1 MAGTRTAANEP
12 VHAAKPWVG
21 QHMTNGVICA
31 VLFGCVKSWDVI
43 QCLRRWEGG
52 CLPVAKEG
60 ERVSQIEN
68 HWDAVLKIE
77 TELMRKMIA
86 LGFDWHDET
95 KMSQLAAECKTFG
108 PAQANAAY
116 ASNDR
121 VQVTKAEL
129 FALASLMMRTMEEAA
144 NEGRDVHGGEVW
156 KALGKHLYR

>member
-1 MAGTRTAANEP
+1 MLVVKVANASQGVRTQKYNGRRNMRCFVRVRKVMERDSMFATR
-12 VHAAKPWVG
+12 
-21 QHMTNGVICA
+21 
-31 VLFGCVKSWDVI
+31 
-43 QCLRRWEGG
+43 GG
-52 CLPVAKEG
+52 WFFPRLLKKEG
-60 ERVSQIEN
+60 DVSQIEN
-68 HWDAVLKIE
+68 HWDAVSKIE

-108 PAQANAAY
+108 PAQAQAAY

-121 VQVTKAEL
+121 EQVTKAEL